1 MYLWV
6 GCKLPESYEREI
18 RTHCRKLNEEI
29 GLNTVAFSLPQHIS
43 LKISFPTDRVEE
55 ILEYLSD
62 YLHTQF
68 PFGVQIT
75 DLQQT
80 GSILWL
86 YAAEN
91 ETLTHLHQELD
102 ARLESHFKIPQHTF
116 DRAFQFHSTL
126 FLDADTAKVAQMH
139 HALQD
144 YPFARDL
151 PIDTFLLGFSE
162 TGKPGTYRIVRQIKV

>member
-1 MYLWV
+1 MYLWI

-18 RTHCRKLNEEI
+18 RARCRMLNEMI
-29 GLNTVAFSLPQHIS
+29 GLDTVAFTLPQHIS
-43 LKISFPTDRVEE
+43 LKISFPTDQTEE
-55 ILEYLSD
+55 ILSDLEVYLIGQS
-62 YLHTQF
+62 
-68 PFGVQIT
+68 PFTVQIT
-75 DLQQT
+75 GLQQM

-86 YAAEN
+86 CAAEN
-91 ETLTHLHQELD
+91 ETLSRLHRELD
-102 ARLESHFKIPQHTF
+102 DRLESRFKIPQHTF

-151 PIDTFLLGFSE
+151 PIDTFLLGLSE
-162 TGKPGTYRIVRQIKV
+162 TGEPGTYRVVRQIKV